1 VLGAIGRVFIA
12 IGLLLFGF
20 AAYQV
25 WGTGIQEARS
35 QSALEKEFE
44 ALTKA
49 APSISPT
56 TVATT
61 QAPTTA
67 TAAPEASDPAE
78 TTVAPTTAAPTTT
91 TTAPDLGLK
100 SLLTAQDGDAVAII
114 EIPRLGLKK
123 FVVSGVTI
131 DDLRKGPGHYRN
143 TALPGQKGNS
153 AIAAH
158 RTAYG
163 SPFKEVDKM
172 EAGDEIF
179 ITNAL
184 NERFTYR
191 VRDIKVVE
199 PTDFSVLEP
208 SAEAILTLTSCTPLY
223 TAKQRIIITSVL
235 DEAATTAP
243 IRAATPLTDKV
254 EALPLDEVDPEVTAV
269 PANESPTVGTDPTVA
284 TSTSIPSATK
294 PGVTKK
300 SAKNVSRDA
309 FSKGWFSD
317 KSAPPQVAVWGLVLS
332 AIGLIA
338 WQLSKKTRRN
348 LIGGAVGILP
358 FLLALYFFYENVN
371 RLLPPS
377 I

>member
-35 QSALEKEFE
+35 QTALEKEFE
-44 ALTKA
+44 ALTKS
-49 APSISPT
+49 APSIAPT

-61 QAPTTA
+61 QAPTTTVAPA
-67 TAAPEASDPAE
+67 TTDPAE
-78 TTVAPTTAAPTTT
+78 TTLPPTTAVPTTT
-91 TTAPDLGLK
+91 TTEPDLGLK
-100 SLLTAQDGDAVAII
+100 SLLTAEDGDPVAII

-123 FVVSGVTI
+123 IVVSGVTI

-179 ITNAL
+179 VTNAL

-208 SAEAILTLTSCTPLY
+208 TDDAILTLTSCTPLY
-223 TAKQRIIITSVL
+223 TAKQRIVITSVL

-254 EALPLDEVDPEVTAV
+254 EALPLNEVDPAVTSI
-269 PANESPTVGTDPTVA
+269 PASESPTVGTDPTVVTTA
-284 TSTSIPSATK
+284 KPGAAKPGATK
-294 PGVTKK
+294 KP
-300 SAKNVSRDA
+300 AKNVSRDA

-317 KSAPPQVAVWGLVLS
+317 KSAPPQVALWGVGLALVS
-332 AIGLIA
+332 LIA
-338 WQLSKKTRRN
+338 WQLSKKTKRN
-348 LIGGAVGILP
+348 LIGGAVGLVP

>member
-35 QSALEKEFE
+35 QTALEKEFE
-44 ALTKA
+44 ALTKS
-49 APSISPT
+49 APSIAPT
-56 TVATT
+56 TVATK
-61 QAPTTA
+61 QAQTTT
-67 TAAPEASDPAE
+67 TAAPEVTDPTE
-78 TTVAPTTAAPTTT
+78 TTLPPTTAAPTTT
-91 TTAPDLGLK
+91 TTEPDLGLK
-100 SLLTAQDGDAVAII
+100 SLLTAEDGDPVAII

-123 FVVSGVTI
+123 IVVSGVTI

-179 ITNAL
+179 VTNAL
-184 NERFTYR
+184 KERFTYR

-208 SAEAILTLTSCTPLY
+208 TDEAILTLTSCTPLY

-235 DEAATTAP
+235 DEAVTTAP

-254 EALPLDEVDPEVTAV
+254 EALPLNEVDPAVTSV
-269 PANESPTVGTDPTVA
+269 PENPTVGSDPTVV
-284 TSTSIPSATK
+284 TSTTK
-294 PGVTKK
+294 PGTAKK
-300 SAKNVSRDA
+300 SSKNVSRDA

-317 KSAPPQVAVWGLVLS
+317 KSAPPQVALWGVGLALVS
-332 AIGLIA
+332 LIA
-338 WQLSKKTRRN
+338 WQLSKKTKRN
-348 LIGGAVGILP
+348 LIGGAVGLVP